1 MNLGSNTLIPIYDNE
16 DSVCGII
23 YNDEPYYFQKN
34 LQGDIVGIV
43 DKDAKV
49 VAKYSYDAWG
59 VCTVTSDNS
68 NVGIAN
74 VNMFRYRGYYYDFEI
89 GMYYLWS
96 RYFDPSIGR
105 FINSD
110 NPDIFVLYSVIENNL
125 YTYCL
130 NNPIN
135 NRDEKGRLATWIV
148 KKIVSVILGV
158 FVGLTQQFLSDVF
171 LSAYNRK
178 FSISSLGTYVS
189 SAVNGGWDALWGGG
203 IAVEICKSLISN
215 IIGQMVDMWNG
226 GEFDFE
232 GLMWSIADGLF
243 SYVLNKVFK
252 TPKFIR
258 DIKDQAVAKGIK
270 GTKKLM
276 KFLNKRV
283 RQIEITKFTFGAI
296 KEAIKSFVT
305 DCLNYAKECAK
316 EFYNDLCSLISPR
329 KPTVNSYC

>member
-135 NRDEKGRLATWIV
+135 NRDEKGRL
-148 KKIVSVILGV
+148 LG
-158 FVGLTQQFLSDVF
+158 LL
-171 LSAYNRK
+171 
-178 FSISSLGTYVS
+178 
-189 SAVNGGWDALWGGG
+189 
-203 IAVEICKSLISN
+203 
-215 IIGQMVDMWNG
+215 
-226 GEFDFE
+226 
-232 GLMWSIADGLF
+232 
-243 SYVLNKVFK
+243 
-252 TPKFIR
+252 
-258 DIKDQAVAKGIK
+258 
-270 GTKKLM
+270 KKL
-276 KFLNKRV
+276 L
-283 RQIEITKFTFGAI
+283 A
-296 KEAIKSFVT
+296 
-305 DCLNYAKECAK
+305 
-316 EFYNDLCSLISPR
+316 
-329 KPTVNSYC
+329 

>member
-258 DIKDQAVAKGIK
+258 DIKDQAVAKG
-270 GTKKLM
+270 TKKLM

-283 RQIEITKFTFGAI
+283 RQMEITKFTFGAI

>member
-1 MNLGSNTLIPIYDNE
+1 
-16 DSVCGII
+16 
-23 YNDEPYYFQKN
+23 
-34 LQGDIVGIV
+34 
-43 DKDAKV
+43 
-49 VAKYSYDAWG
+49 
-59 VCTVTSDNS
+59 
-68 NVGIAN
+68 
-74 VNMFRYRGYYYDFEI
+74 
-89 GMYYLWS
+89 
-96 RYFDPSIGR
+96 
-105 FINSD
+105 
-110 NPDIFVLYSVIENNL
+110 
-125 YTYCL
+125 
-130 NNPIN
+130 
-135 NRDEKGRLATWIV
+135 
-148 KKIVSVILGV
+148 
-158 FVGLTQQFLSDVF
+158 
-171 LSAYNRK
+171 
-178 FSISSLGTYVS
+178 
-189 SAVNGGWDALWGGG
+189 
-203 IAVEICKSLISN
+203 
-215 IIGQMVDMWNG
+215 MVDMWNG

-283 RQIEITKFTFGAI
+283 RQMEITKFTFGAI